1 MRTPLIRHKQIA
13 RLGRLLNM
21 LYKPTELAQEIGVNE
36 DTIYR
41 SYIPAGLPYIR
52 EGHAIW
58 IHGPAFVQWAKEKSA
73 ARRVKNALPDGH
85 AYCIKCDQPVP
96 MVSPRIV
103 YSNALRKIDILQS
116 TCPHCLRAI
125 NRIIKHGGLPS

>member
-21 LYKPTELAQEIGVNE
+21 LYKPSELAREIGINE

-41 SYIPAGLPYIR
+41 SYIPAGLPCLR
-52 EGHAIW
+52 EGHTIW
-58 IHGPAFVQWAKEKSA
+58 IHGPAFVQWAKETA
-73 ARRVKNALPDGH
+73 AQRRQKNALPDGY

-96 MVSPRIV
+96 MDSPRV
-103 YSNALRKIDILQS
+103 VHSNHLRKIDILQS
-116 TCPHCLRAI
+116 TCPTCLCAV
-125 NRIIKHGGLPS
+125 NRIVKQAVRS